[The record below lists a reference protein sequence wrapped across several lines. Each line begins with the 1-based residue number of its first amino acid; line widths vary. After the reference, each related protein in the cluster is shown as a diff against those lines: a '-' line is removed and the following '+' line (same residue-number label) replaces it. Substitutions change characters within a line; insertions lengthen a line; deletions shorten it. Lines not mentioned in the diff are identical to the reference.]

1 MKRWK
6 RAQKLGLR
14 PPIEVLAVLSHE
26 EESGK
31 KGSERAYVDEL
42 MNTRLIVD

>member
-14 PPIEVLAVLSHE
+14 PPIEVLAVLAKE

-31 KGSERAYVDEL
+31 KDSERAYVDEL
-42 MNTRLIVD
+42 MNPRLVVD